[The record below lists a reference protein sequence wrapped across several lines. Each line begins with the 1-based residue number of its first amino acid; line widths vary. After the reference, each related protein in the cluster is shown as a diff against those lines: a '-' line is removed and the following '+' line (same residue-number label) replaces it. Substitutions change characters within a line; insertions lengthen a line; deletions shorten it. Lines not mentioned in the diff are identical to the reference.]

1 MRDLI
6 TLAFTALLIENVLL
20 FRFLG
25 VCPFLGVSKKRESA
39 IGMGMA
45 VIFVIVLAT
54 TVSWLV
60 YYYILD
66 QFDLIYMRT
75 IVFIFVIA
83 SLVQIVEMFM
93 KKVLPALYKSLGIF
107 LPLITTNCAVLG
119 VAILAVDKEYNFI
132 EMLVFALASSAGFLL
147 VMFIFSALREK
158 MESAPTP
165 KGFKGIPIALV
176 TAAVLAMVF
185 GRLGGII

>member
-6 TLAFTALLIENVLL
+6 TLAFTALLLENVLL
-20 FRFLG
+20 YRFLG

-54 TVSWLV
+54 TVAWLV

-66 QFDLIYMRT
+66 KFDLVYMRT

-83 SLVQIVEMFM
+83 SLVQIVEIFM

-119 VAILAVDKEYNFI
+119 VAILAVDKEFNFL
-132 EMLVFALASSAGFLL
+132 ETLVFAFASSAGFLL

-158 MESAPTP
+158 MEHAPTP

>member
-45 VIFVIVLAT
+45 VIFVIVLST

-119 VAILAVDKEYNFI
+119 VAILAVDKEYNFL

>member
-1 MRDLI
+1 MKDLI
-6 TLAFTALLIENVLL
+6 TLAFTALLLENVLL
-20 FRFLG
+20 YRFLG

-39 IGMGMA
+39 VGMGMA

-54 TVSWLV
+54 AVSWAV
-60 YYYILD
+60 YYFILD
-66 QFDLIYMRT
+66 KFDLVYMRT

-93 KKVLPALYKSLGIF
+93 KKVLPALYKSLGIY

-119 VAILAVDKEYNFI
+119 VAILAIDKEFNFL
-132 EMLVFALASSAGFLL
+132 ETLVFALASSAGFLL
-147 VMFIFSALREK
+147 VMVIFSSLREK
-158 MESAPTP
+158 MENAPTP

-176 TAAVLAMVF
+176 TAAILAMVF

>member
-119 VAILAVDKEYNFI
+119 VAILAVDKEYNFL